1 MLEKGAAFALL
12 IISITTLASWY
23 FWFSGPTFTVTMSG
37 SDCIMTLSNLPPLFS
52 SNPSARYKVFF
63 NTNDGHHYNVET
75 VGNNPVSVV
84 HRYATANQSYTPY
97 VEFTAMEYDDDRDN
111 PPAVLSAIV
120 NPGANTGTPAAGL
133 VLTDRILNIEAVR
146 NIVPDH
152 EITFILTYKNSCEA
166 PISGTLEFKYPNVLD
181 YHSGG
186 VAIGYLGAKDAVS
199 SSIPGMPVN
208 ITVNNMLPG
217 EQRNFYLRFKTKPE
231 PQVAVGQPLS
241 PLPKLTFNM
250 TGNTDPR
257 NICGKPFTFELT
269 SLNAIANAHDP
280 NQKTI
285 ELKGLAGNQFLEYT
299 IHFQNDGNKEVKNIS
314 ITDELSPLLHCVT
327 ALTQSDFISFPL
339 GTPTLIPSG
348 DGVDNGVIKV
358 DLLLAGDGLKGTH
371 QPGYG
376 RLFGENET
384 KGYLKIKIPYD
395 KNTCPGTLP
404 SCGSIVN
411 RATIRF
417 GCNPPLETRL
427 AYFNT
432 DCDSSITDN
441 PVPDTCSTTTIII
454 DADSSVG
461 SQLLPPLP
469 ALDGYT
475 DAQCVWYP
483 VSGLNLTNAKNPTL
497 TELKNKTYTLVASKS
512 CERLIVH
519 RIVRV
524 PCTLA
529 MSDPVITGNSS
540 SGYKIT
546 VNAVGNTGPVEWHD
560 CSSGSSFSY
569 NNVSSGT
576 YYFSVYEPSTGCWEE
591 KWVSTM
597 KITDDPND
605 CQANLKIEGGI
616 APYTY
621 LWSYTEQGSLNYS
634 TQPPPFGLSSKS
646 NISVTVTD
654 SSGNTAVAQIS
665 KSCKTMPPWGWI
677 AAIGLAF
684 LGILFYFLFKKP

>member
-1 MLEKGAAFALL
+1 MRLLKKWAAFALL
-12 IISITTLASWY
+12 ISAITTLASWY
-23 FWFSGPTFTVTMSG
+23 FWYSGPTFTVAMSG
-37 SDCIMTLSNLPPLFS
+37 SDCIMTLSNLPPLSS

-84 HRYATANQSYTPY
+84 HQYATTQNYTPY
-97 VEFTAMEYDDDRDN
+97 VEYTAMEYDDDRDN
-111 PPAVLSAIV
+111 PPAVLSANV
-120 NPGANTGTPAAGL
+120 NLGTNTGTPTSGL

-166 PISGTLEFKYPNVLD
+166 PISGTLKFEYPNALD
-181 YHSGG
+181 YHSSG
-186 VAIGYLGAKDAVS
+186 VEIGYLGATDAVS
-199 SSIPGMPVN
+199 SSTPGMPVN
-208 ITVNNMLPG
+208 ITVNNLMPG
-217 EQRNFYLRFKTKPE
+217 EQRNFYLRFKTKPD
-231 PQVAVGQPLS
+231 VIVGQALS
-241 PLPKLTFNM
+241 PVPKLTFNV

-269 SLNAIANAHDP
+269 SLNSIANAHDP

-285 ELKGLAGNQFLEYT
+285 ELKKWPSGQEYLEYT
-299 IHFQNDGNKEVKNIS
+299 IHFQNDGNKAVKSIS

-327 ALTQSDFISFPL
+327 ALNQSNFSCFPS

-348 DGVDNGVIKV
+348 DGVDNGAIKV
-358 DLLLAGDGLKGTH
+358 DLTLAGDGLKGTH

-376 RLFGENET
+376 RSFGENET

-395 KNTCPGTLP
+395 KSTCPGTLP

-411 RATIRF
+411 RAIIRF
-417 GCNPPLETRL
+417 GCNPPLETCL
-427 AYFNT
+427 AYFNL
-432 DCDSSITDN
+432 DCDSSIVGN

-454 DADSSVG
+454 DTASSVG
-461 SQLLPPLP
+461 APLLTPLP
-469 ALDGYT
+469 ALDDYT

-483 VSGLNLTNAKNPTL
+483 VSGLDLTNAKNPTL

-512 CERLIVH
+512 CERLIIH

-524 PCTLA
+524 PCALA
-529 MSDPVITGNSS
+529 LSEPVITGNGT
-540 SGYKIT
+540 SGYSIT
-546 VNAVGNTGPVEWHD
+546 VNAIGNTGPVKWHD
-560 CSSGSSFSY
+560 CSSGSSVTYS
-569 NNVSSGT
+569 NMNSGT

-597 KITDDPND
+597 KVTDDPND
-605 CQANLKIEGGI
+605 CQANLNIEGGT

-621 LWSYTEQGSLNYS
+621 LWSYTEQGSVNYS
-634 TQPPPFGLSSKS
+634 TQTPPFNLANKS

-654 SSGNTAVAQIS
+654 SGGNTAVAQIS
-665 KSCKTMPPWGWI
+665 KACKTGLPWGWI
-677 AAIGLAF
+677 VVAALALF
-684 LGILFYFLFKKP
+684 AGLFYFLRRP